1 MSTRQRGTFLLLL
14 PQEQFDLLD
23 SSSLAYKTAETM
35 AGKYGARISTS
46 ILFLLFQH
54 CSQLCSSILIIDVVQ
69 KINASPFCF
78 WRNRQVLG
86 RCHRRCS
93 RIQ

>member
-1 MSTRQRGTFLLLL
+1 MSRRQLETFLSLI
-14 PQEQFDLLD
+14 PQEQFDYLD
-23 SSSLAYKTAETM
+23 TASLAYETAKTM
-35 AGKYGARISTS
+35 ADKYGARISTS

-86 RCHRRCS
+86 RCH
-93 RIQ
+93 